1 MNVDVTQKSALLTG
15 ISARLVADGV
25 ISTEQAQTAIRESSK
40 KKIPLIN
47 YLSQTL
53 DIDSY
58 ELAELAAAEFGVPLV
73 DLSAVDRNM
82 FPDKLVSPALMTKH
96 QTIPIFRRGNRLFIA
111 LADPTNIAALDEIK
125 FATGISTEA
134 VVVDQRALSKLL
146 TEILDQQ
153 DSLSSEMDQLGE
165 SSEFDLDIIDEN
177 SSETEDVDT
186 SAVDDT
192 PIVRFVNKVL
202 LDAIKQGASD
212 IHFEPYEQNYRVRF
226 RTDGILREIVKPPK
240 TLAPRLAARI
250 KVMSQMDISE
260 RRIPQDGR
268 IQMKLS
274 KNRSIDFRVNTLP
287 TMFGEKIVMRI
298 LDPTSAQ
305 MGIDALGYDDDQK
318 QLFLDALAKPQGMIL
333 VTGPTGSGKTVSLYT
348 GLSILNTDERNI
360 STAEDPVEINMEGV
374 NQVLVNNKVGLD
386 FAEALRSFLRQDPDI
401 IMVGEIRDIE
411 TAEIAI
417 KAAQT
422 GHLVLS
428 TLHTNSAAE
437 TITRM
442 MNMGVPAYNIA
453 SSVSLIIAQRLA
465 RRLCKQCSIPETE
478 VPHDAL
484 MELGFNDEMLEN
496 ATLKRAVGCEAC
508 KDGYRGRV
516 GIYEVVKVT
525 KTLANLIM
533 GGDNSIDLDKQARRE
548 GFADLRLS
556 ALRKAAQGLISLE
569 EVNRV
574 TTD

>member
-1 MNVDVTQKSALLTG
+1 
-15 ISARLVADGV
+15 
-25 ISTEQAQTAIRESSK
+25 
-40 KKIPLIN
+40 
-47 YLSQTL
+47 
-53 DIDSY
+53 
-58 ELAELAAAEFGVPLV
+58 
-73 DLSAVDRNM
+73 
-82 FPDKLVSPALMTKH
+82 
-96 QTIPIFRRGNRLFIA
+96 
-111 LADPTNIAALDEIK
+111 
-125 FATGISTEA
+125 
-134 VVVDQRALSKLL
+134 
-146 TEILDQQ
+146 
-153 DSLSSEMDQLGE
+153 
-165 SSEFDLDIIDEN
+165 
-177 SSETEDVDT
+177 
-186 SAVDDT
+186 
-192 PIVRFVNKVL
+192 
-202 LDAIKQGASD
+202 
-212 IHFEPYEQNYRVRF
+212 
-226 RTDGILREIVKPPK
+226 
-240 TLAPRLAARI
+240 
-250 KVMSQMDISE
+250 
-260 RRIPQDGR
+260 
-268 IQMKLS
+268 
-274 KNRSIDFRVNTLP
+274 
-287 TMFGEKIVMRI
+287 
-298 LDPTSAQ
+298 

-318 QLFLDALAKPQGMIL
+318 ALFLEALSKPQGMIL

-348 GLSILNTDERNI
+348 GLSILNTEERNI

-465 RRLCKQCSIPETE
+465 RRLCNQCSIPETE
-478 VPHDAL
+478 VPHEAL
-484 MELGFNDEMLEN
+484 MELGFNDEMLET
-496 ATLKRAVGCEAC
+496 ATLKRAVGCNAC

-525 KTLANLIM
+525 KTLANLVM
-533 GGDNSIDLDKQARRE
+533 DGDSSLDLDKQARLE